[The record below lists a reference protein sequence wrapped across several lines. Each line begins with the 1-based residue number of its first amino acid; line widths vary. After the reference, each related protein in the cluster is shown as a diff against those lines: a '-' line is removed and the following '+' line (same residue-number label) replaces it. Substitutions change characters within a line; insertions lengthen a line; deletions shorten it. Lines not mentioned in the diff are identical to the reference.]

1 MLIPGC
7 KLNVYAYTFAEYYN
21 NSCYSGLTIVGTF
34 IPVNPIDAMNPL
46 SWMTLHDFFHDEV
59 ALAAMGDIEAGLM
72 VASKAGNYYFGPI
85 AVFFVAGSGLPL
97 LHDYINDAHHP
108 FTYYTAVKLG
118 LFNT

>member
-1 MLIPGC
+1 MPLLIPGC

-59 ALAAMGDIEAGLM
+59 ALAAMGDKVAGLQ
-72 VASKAGNYYFGPI
+72 VASKTGNYYFGPI
-85 AVFFVAGSGLPL
+85 ASFFVSGQAINK
-97 LHDYINDAHHP
+97 YINDAHHP

-118 LFNT
+118 LLGP